1 MNIIKKRIRRLKMRI
16 KLFMYRFKKD
26 EDRRPQPLF
35 IYEEPKE

>member
-16 KLFMYRFKKD
+16 KLFMSRFKKV
-26 EDRRPQPLF
+26 EDRRSHLY